1 MEMVDTALLIFVLQL
16 VLYEISSFQLSAQN
30 VREEYEA
37 HRILNNFFL
46 LFNINLRYPSV
57 LPRTLSDSHSLL
69 ASNPA
74 GGRSRKDW

>member
-37 HRILNNFFL
+37 HRILNNFL
-46 LFNINLRYPSV
+46 DRKSV
-57 LPRTLSDSHSLL
+57 V
-69 ASNPA
+69 
-74 GGRSRKDW
+74 